1 MKDAVPKPIS
11 NNPEFISIR
20 LNDSLAAE
28 VNDGFYVQI
37 YNTLG
42 FTVRGP
48 FDGGDIEHNR
58 AAKFYETAEK
68 IQVMY
73 PITAGIYRDLGTVY
87 SNDANRY
94 DTEAVFL
101 KLDN

>member
-1 MKDAVPKPIS
+1 M
-11 NNPEFISIR
+11 
-20 LNDSLAAE
+20 
-28 VNDGFYVQI
+28 
-37 YNTLG
+37 
-42 FTVRGP
+42 RGP